1 MLQSHH
7 PSSLTHLLT
16 TVPASLTVP
25 LPTTQG
31 CSILL
36 HPPMCT
42 SAWWMEKNT
51 MLREWG
57 NDEDVIELEGV
68 DIKRQRL
75 NFLSNLFEDVTI
87 RGKVRSRWLIPRVC
101 QRPFTLH
108 HYRPFNTT
116 ELKLVRCLLSWRG
129 KTFAFSKRH
138 LDQKNVF
145 IFVFW
150 TCDN

>member
-25 LPTTQG
+25 LPTTRG
-31 CSILL
+31 RPILL
-36 HPPMCT
+36 HLPMCT
-42 SAWWMEKNT
+42 NAWWMEKNT
-51 MLREWG
+51 MLMERE

-75 NFLSNLFEDVTI
+75 DFLSDLFEVVTI
-87 RGKVRSRWLIPRVC
+87 WGKVRSRRLIPRVC

-108 HYRPFNTT
+108 HYGPFNTSD
-116 ELKLVRCLLSWRG
+116 LKVVCCLLSWGG

-138 LDQKNVF
+138 LDQNVF

-150 TCDN
+150 TWDN